1 MVFKDM
7 PEVRSV
13 EALRKELNP
22 VMSRAYVDGHPVF
35 VAARLRTFRSQGFV
49 RDTLR
54 RAYLAWLVFTG
65 RCDALYWGIDKP

>member
-1 MVFKDM
+1 MFNGM

-13 EALRKELNP
+13 EAIRKESNP
-22 VMSRAYVDGHPVF
+22 TMSRAYVEGHPVL
-35 VAARLRTFRSQGFV
+35 VAARMRTFRSQGFV

-65 RCDALYWGIDKP
+65 RCDALYWGVDKP

>member
-1 MVFKDM
+1 MFNGM

-13 EALRKELNP
+13 EAIRKESNP
-22 VMSRAYVDGHPVF
+22 NMSRAYVEGHPVF
-35 VAARLRTFRSQGFV
+35 VAARMRTFRSQGFV

-65 RCDALYWGIDKP
+65 RCDALYWGVDKP

>member
-1 MVFKDM
+1 MFKDM

-13 EALRKELNP
+13 EAIRKESSP
-22 VMSRAYVDGHPVF
+22 TMSRAYVEGHPVF
-35 VAARLRTFRSQGFV
+35 VAARMRTFRSRGFV

-65 RCDALYWGIDKP
+65 RCDALYWGVDKP